1 MTPQP
6 VGRPPIGVTKKV
18 SLTLSQK
25 TWNWLEKQA
34 EEGKSKMF
42 RHVILDGM
50 RRSMIS
56 NLLCQFPEIRIRS
69 VQGSC
74 EFSERVIVPKG
85 LMISVVKH
93 VTAHDMYVVEK
104 GTWVED
110 ENYMVLDVTH
120 DQKACN
126 YVDDHLLYN

>member
-25 TWNWLEKQA
+25 TWDWLEKQA

-56 NLLCQFPEIRIRS
+56 DLLCQFPGIKIRS
-69 VQGSC
+69 VQGNF
-74 EFSERVIVPKG
+74 EYSERVVVPKG
-85 LMISVVKH
+85 LMVSVVKH
-93 VTAHDMYVVEK
+93 VTAHDMFVVEK

-110 ENYMVLDVTH
+110 ENYTVIDVTH
-120 DQKACN
+120 DPMISN
-126 YVDDHLLYN
+126 YIDDHFLYN